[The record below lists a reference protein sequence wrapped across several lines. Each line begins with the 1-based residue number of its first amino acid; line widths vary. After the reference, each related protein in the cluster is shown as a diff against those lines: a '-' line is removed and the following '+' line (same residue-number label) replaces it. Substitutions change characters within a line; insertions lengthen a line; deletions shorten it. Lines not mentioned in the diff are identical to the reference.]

1 MVFDGAVWR
10 ASCAARIPCPKP
22 VLNLGL
28 VCADGRNGV
37 EEPIVVLEIERH
49 DGWMLL
55 VGRRQIG

>member
-1 MVFDGAVWR
+1 MSK
-10 ASCAARIPCPKP
+10 ASFE
-22 VLNLGL
+22 LGSCC
-28 VCADGRNGV
+28 VDGRNGV